1 MIELLL
7 IVAGAAGWTHYGGD
21 AGGTRYAQIEQIDR
35 SNVGSLEQVWE
46 FHSGDLSIQP
56 AALHHSAHEAT
67 PILVR
72 DKLIYCTPFNRVIAL
87 DPGSGKKLWEY
98 DAKISLD
105 QQPAN
110 QFICRGVSYWEDAS
124 AHGEC
129 GARIFMGTNDARLI
143 AVDADSGRAC
153 GDFGKAGQVHI
164 DIGMSLLWPGEFQ
177 ITSAPAVIGDVV
189 VVGSAISDNARADA
203 PRGTVRAFD
212 ARSGAPRW
220 TFDPIPN
227 DRPESWQKDSA
238 ARTGQANV
246 WSTMSVDPV
255 RDLVFLPTSSASPD
269 FFGGERPG
277 DNRYAN
283 SVVALRGATG
293 ELVWNFQTVH
303 HDIWDYDLAAQPNL
317 VEIQP
322 NGEGAP
328 VAAVLQPTKT
338 GLVFTLDRETGK
350 PLYPVEERA
359 VPTDAVHGEWLSP
372 TQPFPQKPPPL
383 VPQRITP
390 DEAWGF
396 TFLDRGACRKEIA
409 SHRSDGLFT
418 PPSVEG
424 TILYPFTG
432 GGVNWGGAA
441 WDPQRQWLVVNT
453 NRVMHVITLIPAD
466 EVEKAQ
472 RADPDTEI
480 SPQTGTPFGMKREVL
495 LSPIGVPCN
504 PPPWGALTAVDMK
517 RGEIVWEVPLGT
529 TEGRVPFMRRNYG
542 MPGVGGPMIT
552 SGGLVFISAATDN
565 YLRAIDIESGRE
577 LWKGKLP
584 AGGQATPMTYSFG
597 GRQYVVIAAGGH
609 STLGTHAGD
618 SIVAFA
624 LRADARS
631 ITFSASRCD
640 SGDSVVACAST

>member
-1 MIELLL
+1 
-7 IVAGAAGWTHYGGD
+7 
-21 AGGTRYAQIEQIDR
+21 
-35 SNVGSLEQVWE
+35 
-46 FHSGDLSIQP
+46 
-56 AALHHSAHEAT
+56 
-67 PILVR
+67 
-72 DKLIYCTPFNRVIAL
+72 
-87 DPGSGKKLWEY
+87 
-98 DAKISLD
+98 
-105 QQPAN
+105 
-110 QFICRGVSYWEDAS
+110 
-124 AHGEC
+124 
-129 GARIFMGTNDARLI
+129 
-143 AVDADSGRAC
+143 
-153 GDFGKAGQVHI
+153 
-164 DIGMSLLWPGEFQ
+164 
-177 ITSAPAVIGDVV
+177 
-189 VVGSAISDNARADA
+189 
-203 PRGTVRAFD
+203 VRAFD
-212 ARSGAPRW
+212 ARTGAPRW

-227 DRPESWQKDSA
+227 DRPESWQNDSA

-246 WSTMSVDPV
+246 WSTMSVDEA

-283 SVVALRGATG
+283 SVVALRGSTG
-293 ELVWNFQTVH
+293 ELVWHFQTVH
-303 HDIWDYDLAAQPNL
+303 HDVWDYDLAAQPNL

-322 NGEGAP
+322 NGEGPP

-338 GLVFTLDRETGK
+338 GLVFTLDRDTGQ
-350 PLYPVEERA
+350 PLYPVDERP

-396 TFLDRGACRKEIA
+396 TFLDRGACRKAIA

-418 PPSVEG
+418 PPSTEG

-432 GGVNWGGAA
+432 GGVNWGSAA

-453 NRVMHVITLIPAD
+453 NRVMHVVTLIPAD

-472 RADPDTEI
+472 RAEPYKEI
-480 SPQTGTPFGMKREVL
+480 SPQTGTPFGMKRELL

-529 TEGRVPFMRRNYG
+529 TEGRVPFLKRNYG

-552 SGGLVFISAATDN
+552 SSGLVFIGAVTDN

-577 LWKGKLP
+577 LWKGQLP
-584 AGGQATPMTYSFG
+584 AGGQATPMTYSYG

-609 STLGTHAGD
+609 SSLGSRVGD
-618 SIVAFA
+618 SIMAFA
-624 LRADARS
+624 LPR
-631 ITFSASRCD
+631 
-640 SGDSVVACAST
+640 

>member
-7 IVAGAAGWTHYGGD
+7 IVAAGAGWTHYGGD
-21 AGGTRYAQIEQIDR
+21 AGGMRYAEFDQIDR
-35 SNVGSLEQVWE
+35 ENVASLEVAWE
-46 FHSGDLSIQP
+46 FHSGDLSIAP
-56 AALHHSAHEAT
+56 KALHDSAHET
-67 PILVR
+67 TLILVR

-87 DPGSGKKLWEY
+87 DPGSGAKLWEY
-98 DAKISLD
+98 DAKISLE

-110 QFICRGVSYWEDAS
+110 QFVCRGVSFWEDTKET
-124 AHGEC
+124 GQC

-143 AVDADSGRAC
+143 AVDADTGRAC
-153 GDFGKAGQVHI
+153 QGFGAAGQVHI
-164 DIGMSLLWPGEFQ
+164 DAGMSLLWPGEFQ
-177 ITSAPAVIGDVV
+177 ITSSPAVIGDVV
-189 VVGSAISDNARADA
+189 IVGSAISDNARADA
-203 PRGTVRAFD
+203 PRGTVRAYD
-212 ARSGAPRW
+212 ARTGAPRW

-227 DRPESWQKDSA
+227 DRPESWQNGSA
-238 ARTGQANV
+238 ARTGHANV
-246 WSTMSVDPV
+246 WSTMSVDAE

-283 SVVALRGATG
+283 SVVALRGSTG
-293 ELVWNFQTVH
+293 EVVWHFQTVH

-350 PLYPVEERA
+350 PLYQVEERP
-359 VPTDAVHGEWLSP
+359 VPTGAVHGEWLSP

-383 VPQRITP
+383 VPQHVTP
-390 DEAWGF
+390 DDAWGF
-396 TFLDRGACRKEIA
+396 TFLDRNACRKEIA
-409 SHRSDGLFT
+409 AHRSDGLFT
-418 PPSVEG
+418 PPSTEG

-432 GGVNWGGAA
+432 GGVNWGSAA
-441 WDPQRQWLVVNT
+441 WDPKRQWLIVNT
-453 NRVMHVITLIPAD
+453 NRVMHVVTLIPSS
-466 EVEKAQ
+466 EVEAAQ
-472 RADPDTEI
+472 RAEPNKEI

-517 RGEIVWEVPLGT
+517 HGEVVWEVPLGT
-529 TEGRVPFMRRNYG
+529 TEGRVPFLKLNYG

-552 SGGLVFISAATDN
+552 SSGLVFISAVTDG

-584 AGGQATPMTYSFG
+584 AGGQATPMSYSFG
-597 GRQYVVIAAGGH
+597 GRQFVVIAAGGH

-624 LRADARS
+624 LPR
-631 ITFSASRCD
+631 
-640 SGDSVVACAST
+640 

>member
-7 IVAGAAGWTHYGGD
+7 LVAAAGWTHYGGD
-21 AGGTRYAQIEQIDR
+21 AGGTRYAQLDQIDR
-35 SNVGSLEQVWE
+35 SNVASLEMAWE
-46 FHSGDLSIQP
+46 FHSGDLSIKPQ
-56 AALHHSAHEAT
+56 ALHHSAHEAT

-87 DPGSGKKLWEY
+87 DPGSGTKLWEY

-110 QFICRGVSYWEDAS
+110 QFICRGVSYWEDATRN
-124 AHGEC
+124 GEC
-129 GARIFMGTNDARLI
+129 SARIFMGTNDARLI

-153 GDFGKAGQVHI
+153 NDFGTAGQVHI
-164 DIGMSLLWPGEFQ
+164 DIGMPLLWPGEFQ
-177 ITSAPAVIGDVV
+177 ITSSPAVIGDIVI
-189 VVGSAISDNARADA
+189 VGSAISDNARADA

-212 ARSGAPRW
+212 ARTGAPRW

-227 DRPESWQKDSA
+227 DRPESWQNGSA

-246 WSTMSVDPV
+246 WSTMSVDEA
-255 RDLVFLPTSSASPD
+255 RDLVFLPTTSASPD

-283 SVVALRGATG
+283 SVVALRGSTG
-293 ELVWNFQTVH
+293 EVVWHFQTVH
-303 HDIWDYDLAAQPNL
+303 HDVWDYDLAAQPNL
-317 VEIQP
+317 VEMQP
-322 NGEGAP
+322 DGEGAP

-338 GLVFTLDRETGK
+338 GLVFTLDRDTGK
-350 PLYPVEERA
+350 PLYPVDERP
-359 VPTDAVHGEWLSP
+359 VPTDAAAGEWLSP

-396 TFLDRGACRKEIA
+396 TFLDRDACRKAIA

-418 PPSVEG
+418 PPSTEG

-453 NRVMHVITLIPAD
+453 NRVMHVVTLIPA
-466 EVEKAQ
+466 EQVEKAQ
-472 RADPDTEI
+472 RAEPGEEI
-480 SPQTGTPFGMKREVL
+480 APQTGTPFGMKRELL
-495 LSPIGVPCN
+495 LSPLGVPCN
-504 PPPWGALTAVDMK
+504 PPPWGAIAAVDMK

-529 TEGRVPFMRRNYG
+529 TEGRVPFLKRSYG

-552 SGGLVFISAATDN
+552 ASGLVFIGAVTDN

-577 LWKGKLP
+577 LWKGGLP
-584 AGGQATPMTYSFG
+584 AGGQATPMTYSYR

-609 STLGTHAGD
+609 STLGSRAGD

-624 LRADARS
+624 LPR
-631 ITFSASRCD
+631 
-640 SGDSVVACAST
+640 

>member
-7 IVAGAAGWTHYGGD
+7 IIAGATGWTHYGGD
-21 AGGTRYAQIEQIDR
+21 AGGTRYAQVEQIDR
-35 SNVGSLEQVWE
+35 SNVGSLEVAWE
-46 FHSGDLSIQP
+46 FHSGDLAIKP
-56 AALHHSAHEAT
+56 EALHHSAHEAT

-87 DPGSGKKLWEY
+87 DPGSGTKVWEY

-105 QQPAN
+105 QNPAN
-110 QFICRGVSYWEDAS
+110 QFVCRGVSYWQDATRQ
-124 AHGEC
+124 GEC
-129 GARIFMGTNDARLI
+129 SARVFMGTNDARLI
-143 AVDADSGRAC
+143 ALDADTGRAC
-153 GDFGKAGQVHI
+153 GDFGVAGQVRI
-164 DIGMSLLWPGEFQ
+164 DVGMSLLWPGEFQ
-177 ITSAPAVIGDVV
+177 ITSSPAVIRDVV

-212 ARSGAPRW
+212 ARTGAPRW
-220 TFDPIPN
+220 TFDPIPTN
-227 DRPESWQKDSA
+227 LPESWQNGSA
-238 ARTGQANV
+238 SRTGQANV
-246 WSTMSVDPV
+246 WSTMSVDAE
-255 RDLVFLPTSSASPD
+255 RDLIFLPTSSASPD

-283 SVVALRGATG
+283 SVVALRGSTG
-293 ELVWNFQTVH
+293 ELVWHFQTVH

-322 NGEGAP
+322 EGTAAP
-328 VAAVLQPTKT
+328 IAAVLQPTKT

-350 PLYPVEERA
+350 PVYPVEERA

-383 VPQRITP
+383 VPQSITS
-390 DEAWGF
+390 DDAWGF

-409 SHRSDGLFT
+409 SHRSNGLFT

-432 GGVNWGGAA
+432 GGVNWGSAA
-441 WDPQRQWLVVNT
+441 WDPQRQWLLVNT
-453 NRVMHVITLIPAD
+453 NRVMHVVTLIPSN

-472 RADPDTEI
+472 RAEPDKEI

-529 TEGRVPFMRRNYG
+529 TEGRVPLLKLDYG
-542 MPGVGGPMIT
+542 MPGVGGPIIT
-552 SGGLVFISAATDN
+552 SAGLVFIGAATDD
-565 YLRAIDIESGRE
+565 YLRAIDIETGHE

-597 GRQYVVIAAGGH
+597 GREFVVIAAGGH
-609 STLGTHAGD
+609 STLGSRVGD

-624 LRADARS
+624 LPR
-631 ITFSASRCD
+631 
-640 SGDSVVACAST
+640 

>member
-21 AGGTRYAQIEQIDR
+21 AGGTRYAQVDQIDR
-35 SNVGSLEQVWE
+35 NNVASLEPAWE
-46 FHSGDLSIQP
+46 FHSGDLFIQP
-56 AALHHSAHEAT
+56 AALHRSAHEAT

-87 DPGSGKKLWEY
+87 HPGTGKKLWEY

-110 QFICRGVSYWEDAS
+110 QFVCRGVSYWEDTS
-124 AHGEC
+124 HRGEC
-129 GARIFMGTNDARLI
+129 SARIFMGTNDARLI

-153 GDFGKAGQVHI
+153 ADFGTAGQVHI

-189 VVGSAISDNARADA
+189 IVGSAISDNARANA

-212 ARSGAPRW
+212 AHSGAPRW
-220 TFDPIPN
+220 NFDPIPN
-227 DRPESWQKDSA
+227 DRPESWHNGSA
-238 ARTGQANV
+238 GRTGQANV
-246 WSTMSVDPV
+246 WSTMSVDPA

-283 SVVALRGATG
+283 SVVALRGSTG
-293 ELVWNFQTVH
+293 ELVWHFQTVH

-350 PLYPVEERA
+350 PLYPVEERP

-383 VPQRITP
+383 VPQHITP

-396 TFLDRGACRKEIA
+396 TFLDRGACRREIA

-453 NRVMHVITLIPAD
+453 NRVMHVVTLIPAD

-472 RADPDTEI
+472 RAESDKEI

-529 TEGRVPFMRRNYG
+529 TEGRVPFMKRAYG

-552 SGGLVFISAATDN
+552 AGGLVFISAVTDN
-565 YLRAIDIESGRE
+565 YLRAIDIDSGRE

-624 LRADARS
+624 LPR
-631 ITFSASRCD
+631 
-640 SGDSVVACAST
+640 